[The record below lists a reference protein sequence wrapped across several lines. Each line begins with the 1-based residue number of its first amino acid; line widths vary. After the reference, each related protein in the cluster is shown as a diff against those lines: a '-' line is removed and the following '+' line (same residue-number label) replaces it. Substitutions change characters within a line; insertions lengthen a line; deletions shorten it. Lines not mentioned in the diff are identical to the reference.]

1 MAIPGFAAWAA
12 LREANTAADTF
23 QQQGPSD
30 QQDDDNDIAE
40 AEAQASEWAYHP
52 PPPVVSRCDPGRGT
66 FYEVI
71 CNQVFIHAEPCVRS
85 QRLAHRDRGQVLEL
99 FQFDPTRCWG
109 RVQAATGRAA
119 LECATEEP
127 ADIHTCRKEN
137 SQSLLA
143 SSSSGEQTTRAA
155 SGWVLVNDDALGPLL
170 RACAPLQYRQ
180 AAGHRPPKSLPEP
193 RTPASQ
199 QHQLQDVCPPTSVEA
214 PQWPKRHLFDLDPA
228 MLFEVV
234 YEAIFVRRE
243 PSMEASALSRRL
255 RGQLLQLL
263 CCDGTGRW
271 GKVEL
276 KTSQGVHFGWV
287 LLEHERLGPLLRPF
301 QPADGEDLF
310 AALGRKLAQ
319 GQWVGV

>member
-1 MAIPGFAAWAA
+1 MASPGFASWAA
-12 LREANTAADTF
+12 FRGVDAAADAF
-23 QQQGPSD
+23 QQKDPPD
-30 QQDDDNDIAE
+30 QQDENNGFAE
-40 AEAQASEWAYHP
+40 AKASEWAYQP
-52 PPPVVSRCDPGRGT
+52 PPPVANRCDPGRGT
-66 FYEVI
+66 FYEVT
-71 CNQVFIHAEPCVRS
+71 CSEVFIHAEPCVRS
-85 QRLAHRDRGQVLEL
+85 QRLAHRNRGQVLEL

-119 LECATEEP
+119 QEFAMKEP
-127 ADIHTCRKEN
+127 AERHTRRKEN
-137 SQSLLA
+137 SQSWLA
-143 SSSSGEQTTRAA
+143 SSNREEETTRAA
-155 SGWVLVNDDALGPLL
+155 SGWVLVNDEALGPLL
-170 RACAPLQYRQ
+170 RACAPVQYQQ
-180 AAGHRPPKSLPEP
+180 AIGHRPPKSLPEP
-193 RTPASQ
+193 RAPTSQ
-199 QHQLQDVCPPTSVEA
+199 EQQLQDASPPTSVEA
-214 PQWPKRHLFDLDPA
+214 PQRHKRHSFDLDPA

-234 YEAIFVRRE
+234 HEAIFVRRE

-271 GKVEL
+271 GKVEV